1 MVALI
6 VAVVMAQSVFFLVR
20 ALRRAKAIG
29 MDKAILRKTM
39 IAASIFTIAPAVAIL
54 IGVITLSKSLG
65 IPLPWLRLS
74 VIGSQSYETIA
85 AERTLSELGA
95 NLSKTITDP
104 ETYVTVAWVMTLG
117 IAVGLV
123 LVPILTKRVQNGL
136 ISLENRDKKWAEVF
150 NNAMFLGM
158 ISAFLGYVF
167 CDVSRLWTA
176 DASGMVSVV
185 EKEINELGETVEKVV
200 QYSATSGLI
209 PVLVML
215 TSALV
220 MLVFGLLNKLLKW
233 RWLADYAIPVSL
245 LAGMAMAIP
254 ITNWLG

>member
-1 MVALI
+1 MIEFSVNHPIFFVMVGLI
-6 VAVVMAQSVFFLVR
+6 IAVVMAQSVFFLVR
-20 ALRRAKAIG
+20 ALRRAKEIG
-29 MDKAILRKTM
+29 MDKTILRKTI

-95 NLSKTITDP
+95 AMSETITNP
-104 ETYVTVAWVMTLG
+104 QTYITVTWVMTLG
-117 IAVGLV
+117 IAVGLI

-136 ISLENRDKKWAEVF
+136 ISLGNRDKKWAEIL

-167 CDVSRLWTA
+167 SDVL
-176 DASGMVSVV
+176 SVLEGSFV
-185 EKEINELGETVEKVV
+185 
-200 QYSATSGLI
+200 GLI
-209 PVLVML
+209 PVCVML

-220 MLVFGLLNKLLKW
+220 MLIFGLLNKLLKW

-254 ITNWLG
+254 YTNWLG

>member
-1 MVALI
+1 MIEFSVNHPIFFVMVALI
-6 VAVVMAQSVFFLVR
+6 IAVVMAQSVFFLVR
-20 ALRRAKAIG
+20 ALRRAKEIG
-29 MDKAILRKTM
+29 MDKAILRKTV
-39 IAASIFTIAPAVAIL
+39 IAASIFTVAPAVAIL

-95 NLSKTITDP
+95 SMSDTITDP
-104 ETYVTVAWVMTLG
+104 KTYITVAWVMTLG
-117 IAVGLV
+117 IAVGLI

-136 ISLENRDKKWAEVF
+136 VSLEKRDKKWAEVF

-167 CDVSRLWTA
+167 SDVL
-176 DASGMVSVV
+176 SVFKGSFV
-185 EKEINELGETVEKVV
+185 
-200 QYSATSGLI
+200 GLI
-209 PVLVML
+209 PVCVML

-220 MLVFGLLNKLLKW
+220 MLVFGLLNRLLKW

-245 LAGMAMAIP
+245 LVGMAMAIP
-254 ITNWLG
+254 YTNWLG

>member
-1 MVALI
+1 MIDFSVNHPIFFVMVALI
-6 VAVVMAQSVFFLVR
+6 IAVVMAQSVFFLVR
-20 ALRRAKAIG
+20 ALRRAKQIG
-29 MDKAILRKTM
+29 MDKAILRKTV
-39 IAASIFTIAPAVAIL
+39 IAASIFTVAPAVAIL

-95 NLSKTITDP
+95 SMSDTITDP
-104 ETYVTVAWVMTLG
+104 KTYITVAWVMTLG

-136 ISLENRDKKWAEVF
+136 VSLEKRDKKWAEVF

-167 CDVSRLWTA
+167 SDVL
-176 DASGMVSVV
+176 SVF
-185 EKEINELGETVEKVV
+185 EG
-200 QYSATSGLI
+200 SFAGLI
-209 PVLVML
+209 PVCVML
-215 TSALV
+215 TSAVV
-220 MLVFGLLNKLLKW
+220 MLIFGLLNRLLKW

-254 ITNWLG
+254 YTNWLG

>member
-1 MVALI
+1 MIEFSVNHPIFFVMVALI
-6 VAVVMAQSVFFLVR
+6 IAVVMAQSVFFLVR
-20 ALRRAKAIG
+20 ALRRAKEIG
-29 MDKAILRKTM
+29 MDKTILRKTI

-95 NLSKTITDP
+95 AMSETITNP
-104 ETYVTVAWVMTLG
+104 QTYITVAWVMTLG
-117 IAVGLV
+117 IAVGLI

-136 ISLENRDKKWAEVF
+136 ISLGNRDKKWAEIL

-167 CDVSRLWTA
+167 SDVL
-176 DASGMVSVV
+176 SVLEGSFV
-185 EKEINELGETVEKVV
+185 
-200 QYSATSGLI
+200 GLI
-209 PVLVML
+209 PVCVML

-220 MLVFGLLNKLLKW
+220 MLIFGLLNKLLKW

-254 ITNWLG
+254 YTNWLG